1 MRLPGWK
8 SKDVIWLVTLVSL
21 AVLATWSVWMEVFA
35 KALRSEEDSHILLAL
50 PIAAWLLWLRR
61 GRLRS
66 CPPQWSWAG
75 PTMIVAGLMI
85 HRFGIEQA
93 LDIARHG
100 GAVLIVI
107 GAALTVLGTR
117 FVMQFLP
124 VFAALLFLIPVPGRI
139 RQEIAIPLQNI
150 TAQASQF
157 ILDIFGVPS
166 VRSGNELVINGH
178 AVAIAE
184 ACNGMRMVAALAL
197 ISFAFIF
204 SVPMRNKVRLMV
216 LAIAPIVAVVVNILR
231 LVPTV
236 LFYGYADQGAADVFH
251 ELSGWAGLLMALLLL
266 WGFLSILRWA
276 EVRIDPYPVNR
287 G

>member
-1 MRLPGWK
+1 MRFPGWK
-8 SKDVIWLVTLVSL
+8 FRDMALLTGLVGL
-21 AVLATWSVWMEVFA
+21 AIMATWSVWVEIYE
-35 KALRSEEDSHILLAL
+35 KALRNEEDSHILLAL

-75 PTMIVAGLMI
+75 PLTIVLGVALE
-85 HRFGIEQA
+85 RFGIHQA
-93 LDIARHG
+93 IEIARHG
-100 GAVLIVI
+100 GSVLIVV
-107 GAALTVLGTR
+107 GAAMTVLGVR
-117 FVMQFLP
+117 FVLQFLP
-124 VFAALLFLIPVPGRI
+124 VFAALVFLIPVPGRI

-166 VRSGNELVINGH
+166 LRSGNELVINGH

-204 SVPMRNKVRLMV
+204 SVPMRNKVRLMILAVAPLIAV
-216 LAIAPIVAVVVNILR
+216 LVNILR

-236 LFYGYADQGAADVFH
+236 LFYGYANPSAADVFH
-251 ELSGWAGLLMALLLL
+251 EISGWAGLAMALVLL
-266 WGFLSILRWA
+266 WGFLSILRWE

-287 G
+287 R